1 MRTRIALL
9 LFFVL
14 TLCSAPSQAQ
24 NAVGPHVGYNTGP
37 FAGSGGEVFIGAAAH
52 VAIASLPVV
61 INPAIDYY
69 IGLDGITLLQ
79 VDANAL
85 YPFEVNSELLSPYA
99 GGGLAISYVSVEGED
114 FGLGDFGIEIDNSY
128 SNTDVGLNLVGGT
141 FFNVGNLRPFAEA
154 RFTLGNGSALSL
166 KSGVMFAF

>member
-1 MRTRIALL
+1 MRICTLFLLLALL
-9 LFFVL
+9 F
-14 TLCSAPSQAQ
+14 CSATTQAQ

-37 FAGSGGEVFIGAAAH
+37 LGSGGEVFIGATAQ
-52 VAIASLPVV
+52 VDIASLPVV
-61 INPAIDYY
+61 INPALDYY
-69 IGLDGITLLQ
+69 IGLDGVTLLQ
-79 VDANAL
+79 MDANAL

-114 FGLGDFGIEIDNSY
+114 FGLEEFGIEIDNSY

-141 FFNVGNLRPFAEA
+141 FFNVGTIRPFAEA

>member
-1 MRTRIALL
+1 MHVRTYLL

-14 TLCSAPSQAQ
+14 ALCPATSHAQ
-24 NAVGPHVGYNTGP
+24 HAVGPHLGYNTGP
-37 FAGSGGEVFIGAAAH
+37 LGGGGEVFIGAAAH
-52 VAIASLPVV
+52 VNIASLPVV
-61 INPAIDYY
+61 INPALDYY
-69 IGLDGITLLQ
+69 VGLNGVTLLQ

-85 YPFEVNSELLSPYA
+85 YPFEVNSEKFSPYA

-114 FGLGDFGIEIDNSY
+114 FGLSDFGIEIDNSY

-141 FFNVGNLRPFAEA
+141 FFNVGAIRPFAEA